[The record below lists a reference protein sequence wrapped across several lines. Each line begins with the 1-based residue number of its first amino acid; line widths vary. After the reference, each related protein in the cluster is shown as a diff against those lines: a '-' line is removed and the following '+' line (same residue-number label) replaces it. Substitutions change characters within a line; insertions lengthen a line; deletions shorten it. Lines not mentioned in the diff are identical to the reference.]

1 MISEKELDNY
11 REQFLRIHQFNI
23 VKSERELLIN
33 FYQSIIQQMSEYVD
47 DSTSR
52 SIIEHNVVF
61 NPFLT

>member
-33 FYQSIIQQMSEYVD
+33 FYQSIIQQMSEYIED
-47 DSTSR
+47 NTTK